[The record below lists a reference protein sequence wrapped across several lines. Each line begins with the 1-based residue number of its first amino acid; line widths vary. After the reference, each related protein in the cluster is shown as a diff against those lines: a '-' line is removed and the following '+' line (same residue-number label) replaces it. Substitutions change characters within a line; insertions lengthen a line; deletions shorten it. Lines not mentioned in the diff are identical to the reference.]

1 MSNDIDNIAGGIQNA
16 HEVWASPI
24 EVGIALYLLQR
35 QVLWAAT
42 MPAVISLLIF
52 YFTGWIAKSA
62 PGRQKVWMQAVQERV
77 AFTSSY
83 LDVCKNTRM
92 LGLSD
97 KIASVL
103 QRLRR
108 DELNLQ
114 KKFRH
119 LMVKMNLLGK
129 SSCGMYAI
137 LANDSRLQL
146 VQRRVLAPF
155 LPSASTPGSH

>member
-1 MSNDIDNIAGGIQNA
+1 MSNDIDNISGGIQNA

-42 MPAVISLLIF
+42 MPAVISLAIF
-52 YFTGWIAKSA
+52 YCTGWIAKSV
-62 PGRQKVWMQAVQERV
+62 PGRQKVWMHAVQERV

-83 LDVCKNTRM
+83 LDVSKSIRM
-92 LGLSD
+92 LGLSNQFTS
-97 KIASVL
+97 IL
-103 QRLRR
+103 QRLRIN
-108 DELNLQ
+108 ELNLQ

-129 SSCGMYAI
+129 SSFVMYPTVKMTEVYSWY
-137 LANDSRLQL
+137 NDKS
-146 VQRRVLAPF
+146 
-155 LPSASTPGSH
+155 